1 MTTPAQS
8 DARATRILHAAL
20 TGGVASLAVVAYLV
34 PRMLGPLLSDDRSR
48 SVAAAACTA
57 MAVLPIGIGLL
68 VARRRLPAPGPGSPD
83 EAYWTPEAR
92 GAAIMLWALADGG
105 AICGFVGYML
115 TARLAPALMG
125 VVGLA
130 ALLWY
135 TPGRLARE

>member
-1 MTTPAQS
+1 MTTPALS
-8 DARATRILHAAL
+8 DARATRILHAAF

-34 PRMLGPLLSDDRSR
+34 PRMLGPLLPDGGAR
-48 SVAAAACTA
+48 VVIAGAFTA
-57 MAVLPIGIGLL
+57 VAVLSIGVAILF
-68 VARRRLPAPGPGSPD
+68 ARRRLPAPGPG
-83 EAYWTPEAR
+83 EGYWTPEAR
-92 GAAIMLWALADGG
+92 GAAIILWALTDGG